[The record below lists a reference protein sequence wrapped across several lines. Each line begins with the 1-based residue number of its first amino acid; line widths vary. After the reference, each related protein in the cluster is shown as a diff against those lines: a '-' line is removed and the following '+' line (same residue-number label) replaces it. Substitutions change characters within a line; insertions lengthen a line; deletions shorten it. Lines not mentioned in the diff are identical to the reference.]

1 MKSTNTLE
9 KFNIKNYVSEIK
21 FENLIETPR
30 NFNENHTW
38 INNKYVELVKLKISL
53 DLITENIISFYE
65 KKNKIK
71 ISSLNIEGMNK
82 DNISLKLSS
91 WKPLISQFWLPRH
104 LRR

>member
-1 MKSTNTLE
+1 MSDNTLLDSEDSIFNFILSRDIHDCEQTYMKSINTLE
-9 KFNIKNYVSEIK
+9 NSISNYVSEIK

-65 KKNKIK
+65 KK
-71 ISSLNIEGMNK
+71 
-82 DNISLKLSS
+82 
-91 WKPLISQFWLPRH
+91 
-104 LRR
+104 